1 MLRKSVESSSMEL
14 WVDNGA
20 ISPAD
25 TSEEASHYYNG
36 TDRIEG
42 DFDLIDNCK

>member
-1 MLRKSVESSSMEL
+1 MEL

-25 TSEEASHYYNG
+25 TNG
-36 TDRIEG
+36 TDWIEG
-42 DFDLIDNCK
+42 YFDLIDNCK